1 MAAGGESRRG
11 DRRGRTILLKKSTE
25 NRLAF
30 CYRARC
36 SGGGRPQA
44 MQSALVCRSPTK
56 SPAPPSTVPVLP
68 PWGRPLHNAW
78 NLKLLGLRRA
88 QQQQRARQ
96 KPRTGPVVVCLRQCL
111 SSPKKPEPEPSQGVG
126 AEGAGEAGAEPG
138 LPEATSPSE
147 ESPCAGT
154 DGAGRPLL
162 ADMPDL
168 LSSSADSVNLEDS
181 QEEREA
187 MPCLEPLLDR
197 AKESGSPEMPLLT
210 PAKLHQD
217 PDPAAEKARSALK
230 RFQGNV
236 EVDSIDGVDFFSFSS
251 AEELLEFTHSMD
263 CFPTVRAEPLELAAL
278 DDEDGDS
285 HDPETRWTEEE
296 EEEEEG
302 AAGQEGEEGEE
313 SSGLLPRKT
322 TDVTQIKGWRRK
334 AFCAERQQV
343 DRALEQTT
351 QWVLEQQRSDC
362 GARSDP
368 DQSPGSPASADGS
381 PVATPV
387 AAPPAPATR
396 TARSDAGRELSREV
410 RCAFVSSSLDEFLE
424 HRAELRVSQLAQ
436 LRPNIRPPPVG
447 AGVLALTVFGHEEP
461 KKRAAGVSARAYRD
475 PHRTARTA
483 KVSDPAPK
491 SGLVPKSEP
500 VETPEAAQEP
510 EAAKKSQ
517 RIQKLE
523 PESEP
528 VEEAEP
534 VRKSR
539 LVRKSGLVRTPK
551 QCRST
556 SGTRRAMS
564 SQEESS
570 EPTPSPAK
578 RVKQEPP
585 EEEFLAMTSRCLGVS
600 EPADVP
606 GATSDVVADFPMV
619 PPATLTPRQQELLD
633 RLVASTQSSRPL
645 TVALS
650 AEPTF
655 VCPQLNGRDAN
666 AAARALAT
674 EPVRRQLFEDS
685 PPRAKAKSAPATQG
699 SASKTAVAATLASGS
714 SNSKTPRVSAFRY
727 WGSKTVAAS
736 TPGSDSNSP
745 TARGS
750 DPETTSP
757 TSKSSVSKV
766 RTPASKSSDP
776 KTPAATSKPW
786 AWKTQTPTSRTS
798 TPAAT
803 PVRTPPASSP
813 ANSPDASSGTPGR
826 GGQCAGVP
834 RRRRGRGGGSLGVS
848 RGSTRSRRPI
858 RLPARFQDSELLL
871 SPTAWDQLLS
881 ALPPR
886 APRPEPVV
894 AAGPVSPPAE
904 SAKPT
909 APTTPRARDSSSSS
923 SSSWSSSS
931 SSGSS
936 SGSSTSPAAAADPKE
951 KDPGGRTALHHL
963 AAQRTKGLVSLGSLT
978 KPAEDDSLSD
988 TSEQLSSEEEEAGT
1002 PSTPPLPSEEAESAA
1017 VDEVTA
1023 VKASRERVRRKQ
1035 LMDLFVRLQ
1044 NAVFSGPS
1052 ERPLPKVSILQQALR
1067 YLSCL
1072 KTLSHHLDGE
1082 KRRLRR
1088 RQLDLQTCLAA
1099 ARKGHTFLSRLEP
1112 LPPSQPV
1119 PRLVAQVCDLSSP
1132 TLEPLRRISDEVSI
1146 PQPSSHHHKS
1156 SHSGKSSGKKPS
1168 SEGSVKKKPRKGSPA
1183 SSISEK
1189 QQAPPKSPP
1198 KPQVKP
1204 QARPPLKPQP
1214 KPQPKPR
1221 PQHPAVHQGPL
1232 VANPHHRDSKAP
1244 SCASTPTPPRNAG
1257 VPTVR
1262 IHPPAT
1268 PDPASLTYKLDG
1280 GRIGS
1285 LRTLPAN
1292 PEEPR
1297 KYTLYPAK
1305 GTVLGDLSKVA
1316 AAAQHLIGPC
1326 VIKRVTLKTGQTV
1339 FVYRKPAVGGG
1350 PGETEWVPEPV
1361 ERREE
1366 DGKKADE
1373 AAGPATG
1380 EDGEDEED
1388 LADTSEWVSGDGDTC
1403 IVVKLPVDDDEDAA
1417 AS

>member
-1 MAAGGESRRG
+1 VNSRSLVGKWRPGEVRRKTRIGRSRVSAWTRMPICASFGAESRRG

-56 SPAPPSTVPVLP
+56 SPAPPSAVPVLP

-181 QEEREA
+181 KEEREA

-210 PAKLHQD
+210 PAKLHKD
-217 PDPAAEKARSALK
+217 PDLAAEKARSALK

-296 EEEEEG
+296 EEEEEEG
-302 AAGQEGEEGEE
+302 AVGQEGEEGEE
-313 SSGLLPRKT
+313 PSGVLPRKT

-334 AFCAERQQV
+334 VFCAERQQV

-368 DQSPGSPASADGS
+368 DRSPGSPASAQGS
-381 PVATPV
+381 PAPTPV
-387 AAPPAPATR
+387 AAPPAPTAR
-396 TARSDAGRELSREV
+396 TARSDAVATSPTDRVLFSCCTGRELSREV

-447 AGVLALTVFGHEEP
+447 AGVLALTSIKTLPCLPTDGAGRLQ
-461 KKRAAGVSARAYRD
+461 KRPFA
-475 PHRTARTA
+475 
-483 KVSDPAPK
+483 
-491 SGLVPKSEP
+491 
-500 VETPEAAQEP
+500 P

-517 RIQKLE
+517 RIQKPE
-523 PESEP
+523 PGSEP
-528 VEEAEP
+528 VQEAVP

-539 LVRKSGLVRTPK
+539 SVRKSGLVRTPR

-556 SGTRRAMS
+556 SGTRPAMS

-570 EPTPSPAK
+570 EPTVSPVSTVLRLNLSSLTRESVGSCRKSAEIVPPLLAFASSSLWGGNLCKRRRSRSFSVLRWTGCREKLRFRITLGRTKTCRGRPPVQPSPAK

-585 EEEFLAMTSRCLGVS
+585 EEEFLAMTSRCLGLS
-600 EPADVP
+600 EPADAP
-606 GATSDVVADFPMV
+606 GATLDVVADFPLV

-655 VCPQLNGRDAN
+655 VCPQLNGRDAT
-666 AAARALAT
+666 AAARALAA

-685 PPRAKAKSAPATQG
+685 PPAAKAKPAPATQG
-699 SASKTAVAATLASGS
+699 SASKTA
-714 SNSKTPRVSAFRY
+714 
-727 WGSKTVAAS
+727 TVAAS
-736 TPGSDSNSP
+736 TPSSDSKSP

-766 RTPASKSSDP
+766 RTPTSKSSDP
-776 KTPAATSKPW
+776 KTPTAT
-786 AWKTQTPTSRTS
+786 
-798 TPAAT
+798 
-803 PVRTPPASSP
+803 
-813 ANSPDASSGTPGR
+813 
-826 GGQCAGVP
+826 
-834 RRRRGRGGGSLGVS
+834 GGGSPGVS

-871 SPTAWDQLLS
+871 SPTAWDHLLS

-886 APRPEPVV
+886 APR
-894 AAGPVSPPAE
+894 
-904 SAKPT
+904 
-909 APTTPRARDSSSSS
+909 
-923 SSSWSSSS
+923 
-931 SSGSS
+931 
-936 SGSSTSPAAAADPKE
+936 
-951 KDPGGRTALHHL
+951 
-963 AAQRTKGLVSLGSLT
+963 
-978 KPAEDDSLSD
+978 
-988 TSEQLSSEEEEAGT
+988 
-1002 PSTPPLPSEEAESAA
+1002 
-1017 VDEVTA
+1017 
-1023 VKASRERVRRKQ
+1023 
-1035 LMDLFVRLQ
+1035 
-1044 NAVFSGPS
+1044 
-1052 ERPLPKVSILQQALR
+1052 
-1067 YLSCL
+1067 
-1072 KTLSHHLDGE
+1072 
-1082 KRRLRR
+1082 
-1088 RQLDLQTCLAA
+1088 
-1099 ARKGHTFLSRLEP
+1099 
-1112 LPPSQPV
+1112 
-1119 PRLVAQVCDLSSP
+1119 
-1132 TLEPLRRISDEVSI
+1132 
-1146 PQPSSHHHKS
+1146 
-1156 SHSGKSSGKKPS
+1156 
-1168 SEGSVKKKPRKGSPA
+1168 
-1183 SSISEK
+1183 
-1189 QQAPPKSPP
+1189 
-1198 KPQVKP
+1198 
-1204 QARPPLKPQP
+1204 
-1214 KPQPKPR
+1214 
-1221 PQHPAVHQGPL
+1221 
-1232 VANPHHRDSKAP
+1232 
-1244 SCASTPTPPRNAG
+1244 
-1257 VPTVR
+1257 
-1262 IHPPAT
+1262 
-1268 PDPASLTYKLDG
+1268 
-1280 GRIGS
+1280 
-1285 LRTLPAN
+1285 
-1292 PEEPR
+1292 
-1297 KYTLYPAK
+1297 
-1305 GTVLGDLSKVA
+1305 
-1316 AAAQHLIGPC
+1316 
-1326 VIKRVTLKTGQTV
+1326 
-1339 FVYRKPAVGGG
+1339 
-1350 PGETEWVPEPV
+1350 
-1361 ERREE
+1361 
-1366 DGKKADE
+1366 
-1373 AAGPATG
+1373 
-1380 EDGEDEED
+1380 
-1388 LADTSEWVSGDGDTC
+1388 
-1403 IVVKLPVDDDEDAA
+1403 
-1417 AS
+1417 

>member
-1 MAAGGESRRG
+1 VNSRSLVGKWRPGEVRRKTRIGRSRVSAWTRMPICASFGAESRRG

-56 SPAPPSTVPVLP
+56 SPAPPSAVPVLP

-147 ESPCAGT
+147 EPPYAGT
-154 DGAGRPLL
+154 DGASRPLV

-181 QEEREA
+181 KEECEA

-210 PAKLHQD
+210 PAKLHKVPFPD

-263 CFPTVRAEPLELAAL
+263 CFPT
-278 DDEDGDS
+278 
-285 HDPETRWTEEE
+285 
-296 EEEEEG
+296 
-302 AAGQEGEEGEE
+302 
-313 SSGLLPRKT
+313 
-322 TDVTQIKGWRRK
+322 IKGWRRK
-334 AFCAERQQV
+334 VFCAEQQQV

-368 DQSPGSPASADGS
+368 DRSPGSPASAQGGH
-381 PVATPV
+381 
-387 AAPPAPATR
+387 PANRRGALCSCCT
-396 TARSDAGRELSREV
+396 GRELSREV

-483 KVSDPAPK
+483 KVPDPAPT

-528 VEEAEP
+528 VQEAEP

-539 LVRKSGLVRTPK
+539 LVRKSGLVRTPR

-564 SQEESS
+564 SQEENS

-600 EPADVP
+600 ESADVP
-606 GATSDVVADFPMV
+606 GATLDVVADFPLV

-655 VCPQLNGRDAN
+655 VCPQLNGKDAT
-666 AAARALAT
+666 AAARALAA

-685 PPRAKAKSAPATQG
+685 PPGAKAKPASATRG
-699 SASKTAVAATLASGS
+699 STSKTAAAATSASGS
-714 SNSKTPRVSAFRY
+714 SNSRTPRVSAFRY
-727 WGSKTVAAS
+727 WGSKTVAAP
-736 TPGSDSNSP
+736 TPSPDSKSP
-745 TARGS
+745 TVRGS

-757 TSKSSVSKV
+757 TSKSSISKV
-766 RTPASKSSDP
+766 RTPTSKSSDP
-776 KTPAATSKPW
+776 KTPTATSRTW
-786 AWKTQTPTSRTS
+786 AWKTRTPPSRTS

-803 PVRTPPASSP
+803 PARTPPASSP
-813 ANSPDASSGTPGR
+813 AHSPDASSDAPGL
-826 GGQCAGVP
+826 GVQCAGVP
-834 RRRRGRGGGSLGVS
+834 RRRRGRGGGSPGVS

-894 AAGPVSPPAE
+894 AAGPASPPAE

-909 APTTPRARDSSSSS
+909 APTPPRARDSSSSS

-936 SGSSTSPAAAADPKE
+936 SGSSTSPAADPKE
-951 KDPGGRTALHHL
+951 KDPGGRTVLHHL
-963 AAQRTKGLVSLGSLT
+963 AAQRTKGLVSLGSLA
-978 KPAEDDSLSD
+978 KPTEDDSLSD
-988 TSEQLSSEEEEAGT
+988 TSEQLSSEGEEELEVGT

-1023 VKASRERVRRKQ
+1023 VKASRERVRRKE

-1052 ERPLPKVSILQQALR
+1052 KRQLPKVSILQQALR

-1099 ARKGHTFLSRLEP
+1099 TRKGHTFLSRLEP
-1112 LPPSQPV
+1112 LPPPQPV

-1132 TLEPLRRISDEVSI
+1132 TLEPLRRISDEVSF
-1146 PQPSSHHHKS
+1146 PQPGSHHHKS
-1156 SHSGKSSGKKPS
+1156 SHSGETLHKTGTVG
-1168 SEGSVKKKPRKGSPA
+1168 GSLGLTA
-1183 SSISEK
+1183 
-1189 QQAPPKSPP
+1189 
-1198 KPQVKP
+1198 
-1204 QARPPLKPQP
+1204 
-1214 KPQPKPR
+1214 
-1221 PQHPAVHQGPL
+1221 H
-1232 VANPHHRDSKAP
+1232 SKAP
-1244 SCASTPTPPRNAG
+1244 SCASTPAPLRNAG
-1257 VPTVR
+1257 TPTVR

-1268 PDPASLTYKLDG
+1268 PNPQRNAGMPTVRIHPAATPDPASLAYKLDG

-1339 FVYRKPAVGGG
+1339 FVYRKPAAGGG
-1350 PGETEWVPEPV
+1350 PGETEWVPELM

-1366 DGKKADE
+1366 DGKKAEE
-1373 AAGPATG
+1373 AAGPAAR

-1403 IVVKLPVDDDEDAA
+1403 IVVKLPVDDEEDAA

>member
-1 MAAGGESRRG
+1 
-11 DRRGRTILLKKSTE
+11 
-25 NRLAF
+25 
-30 CYRARC
+30 
-36 SGGGRPQA
+36 
-44 MQSALVCRSPTK
+44 
-56 SPAPPSTVPVLP
+56 
-68 PWGRPLHNAW
+68 
-78 NLKLLGLRRA
+78 
-88 QQQQRARQ
+88 
-96 KPRTGPVVVCLRQCL
+96 
-111 SSPKKPEPEPSQGVG
+111 
-126 AEGAGEAGAEPG
+126 
-138 LPEATSPSE
+138 
-147 ESPCAGT
+147 
-154 DGAGRPLL
+154 
-162 ADMPDL
+162 
-168 LSSSADSVNLEDS
+168 
-181 QEEREA
+181 
-187 MPCLEPLLDR
+187 
-197 AKESGSPEMPLLT
+197 
-210 PAKLHQD
+210 
-217 PDPAAEKARSALK
+217 
-230 RFQGNV
+230 
-236 EVDSIDGVDFFSFSS
+236 
-251 AEELLEFTHSMD
+251 
-263 CFPTVRAEPLELAAL
+263 
-278 DDEDGDS
+278 
-285 HDPETRWTEEE
+285 
-296 EEEEEG
+296 
-302 AAGQEGEEGEE
+302 
-313 SSGLLPRKT
+313 
-322 TDVTQIKGWRRK
+322 IKGWRRK
-334 AFCAERQQV
+334 VFCAERQQV

-351 QWVLEQQRSDC
+351 QWVLEQQRSEC
-362 GARSDP
+362 GTRSDP
-368 DQSPGSPASADGS
+368 DRSPSSPASAQGS
-381 PVATPV
+381 PAATPV
-387 AAPPAPATR
+387 AAPPVPTAR
-396 TARSDAGRELSREV
+396 TAPSDAGRELSREV

-461 KKRAAGVSARAYRD
+461 KKRVAGVSARAYRD

-483 KVSDPAPK
+483 KVVDPAPK

-517 RIQKLE
+517 RIQKPE

-528 VEEAEP
+528 IAEAEP

-539 LVRKSGLVRTPK
+539 LVRKSGLARTPR

-606 GATSDVVADFPMV
+606 GATLDVVADFPLV

-655 VCPQLNGRDAN
+655 VCPQLNGRDAT
-666 AAARALAT
+666 AAARALAA
-674 EPVRRQLFEDS
+674 EPVGRQLFEDS
-685 PPRAKAKSAPATQG
+685 PPGAKAKPAPATQG
-699 SASKTAVAATLASGS
+699 SASKTAVAATLASRS
-714 SNSKTPRVSAFRY
+714 SNSKSPRVSAFRY
-727 WGSKTVAAS
+727 WGSKSVAAS
-736 TPGSDSNSP
+736 TPSPDSKSP

-766 RTPASKSSDP
+766 RTPTSKSSDP
-776 KTPAATSKPW
+776 KTPTATSRTW
-786 AWKTQTPTSRTS
+786 AWKTRTPTSRTS
-798 TPAAT
+798 TSAAT
-803 PVRTPPASSP
+803 PARTPLASSP
-813 ANSPDASSGTPGR
+813 ANSPDASSDAPGR

-834 RRRRGRGGGSLGVS
+834 RRRRARGGGSPGVS

-894 AAGPVSPPAE
+894 AAGSVSPPAE
-904 SAKPT
+904 SAKPV
-909 APTTPRARDSSSSS
+909 APTPPRARESSSSS

-936 SGSSTSPAAAADPKE
+936 SGSSTSPAADPKE
-951 KDPGGRTALHHL
+951 KDPGGRTVLHHL
-963 AAQRTKGLVSLGSLT
+963 AAQRTKGLVSLGSLA

-988 TSEQLSSEEEEAGT
+988 TSEQLSSEEEDLEVGT
-1002 PSTPPLPSEEAESAA
+1002 PLTPPLPSEEAESAT

-1023 VKASRERVRRKQ
+1023 VKASRERVRRKE

-1044 NAVFSGPS
+1044 NTVFSGPS
-1052 ERPLPKVSILQQALR
+1052 KRQLPKVSILQQALR

-1088 RQLDLQTCLAA
+1088 RQLDLQTCLTA

-1112 LPPSQPV
+1112 LPPAQPV

-1132 TLEPLRRISDEVSI
+1132 TLEPLRRISDEVSFS
-1146 PQPSSHHHKS
+1146 QPSSHHHKS

-1168 SEGSVKKKPRKGSPA
+1168 SEGSVKKKPQKGSPA

-1189 QQAPPKSPP
+1189 PQAPPKSPP

-1204 QARPPLKPQP
+1204 QARPLPKPQP

-1221 PQHPAVHQGPL
+1221 PQHPAVHQGSL

-1244 SCASTPTPPRNAG
+1244 SCMSMPAPPRNAG
-1257 VPTVR
+1257 TPTVR

-1268 PDPASLTYKLDG
+1268 PDPQRNAGTPTVRIHPPAALDPASLAYKLDG

-1339 FVYRKPAVGGG
+1339 FVYRKPAAGGG

-1366 DGKKADE
+1366 DGKKAEE
-1373 AAGPATG
+1373 AAVPAAG

>member
-1 MAAGGESRRG
+1 MCEVRSVCVLRTLVGVEAFPDPTAISEGALGGSRGQYRRRTRYRSAERLRSPLGLTPFVCLRG
-11 DRRGRTILLKKSTE
+11 
-25 NRLAF
+25 
-30 CYRARC
+30 
-36 SGGGRPQA
+36 SGGALEVRSARAAFSELGRCCNFVRTEPHQEPRPSVNRA
-44 MQSALVCRSPTK
+44 GA
-56 SPAPPSTVPVLP
+56 APL
-68 PWGRPLHNAW
+68 GRPLHNAW

-210 PAKLHQD
+210 PAKLHQVPSPD

-263 CFPTVRAEPLELAAL
+263 CFPT
-278 DDEDGDS
+278 
-285 HDPETRWTEEE
+285 
-296 EEEEEG
+296 
-302 AAGQEGEEGEE
+302 
-313 SSGLLPRKT
+313 
-322 TDVTQIKGWRRK
+322 IKGWRRK

-368 DQSPGSPASADGS
+368 DQSPGSPASADGGH
-381 PVATPV
+381 PANRRVALFSFCT
-387 AAPPAPATR
+387 
-396 TARSDAGRELSREV
+396 GRELSREV

-483 KVSDPAPK
+483 KVPDPAPK

-510 EAAKKSQ
+510 EAAKKSL

-528 VEEAEP
+528 VQEAEP

-578 RVKQEPP
+578 RIKQEPP

-606 GATSDVVADFPMV
+606 GATLDVVADFPMV

-699 SASKTAVAATLASGS
+699 SVSKTAVAATLASGS

-766 RTPASKSSDP
+766 RTPTSKSSDP
-776 KTPAATSKPW
+776 KTPTATSKPW

-803 PVRTPPASSP
+803 PARTPPASSP

-894 AAGPVSPPAE
+894 AAGPASPPAE
-904 SAKPT
+904 RQCGWRSRASLCVPQRQDT
-909 APTTPRARDSSSSS
+909 APTPPRARDSSSSS

-951 KDPGGRTALHHL
+951 KDVGGRTVLHHL
-963 AAQRTKGLVSLGSLT
+963 ATQRTKGLVSLGSLA

-1168 SEGSVKKKPRKGSPA
+1168 SEGSGKKKPRKGSPA
-1183 SSISEK
+1183 SSIS
-1189 QQAPPKSPP
+1189 
-1198 KPQVKP
+1198 
-1204 QARPPLKPQP
+1204 
-1214 KPQPKPR
+1214 
-1221 PQHPAVHQGPL
+1221 
-1232 VANPHHRDSKAP
+1232 
-1244 SCASTPTPPRNAG
+1244 AG
-1257 VPTVR
+1257 
-1262 IHPPAT
+1262 
-1268 PDPASLTYKLDG
+1268 
-1280 GRIGS
+1280 
-1285 LRTLPAN
+1285 RTLFEATSQTCT
-1292 PEEPR
+1292 R
-1297 KYTLYPAK
+1297 KL
-1305 GTVLGDLSKVA
+1305 
-1316 AAAQHLIGPC
+1316 
-1326 VIKRVTLKTGQTV
+1326 
-1339 FVYRKPAVGGG
+1339 
-1350 PGETEWVPEPV
+1350 
-1361 ERREE
+1361 RE
-1366 DGKKADE
+1366 
-1373 AAGPATG
+1373 
-1380 EDGEDEED
+1380 
-1388 LADTSEWVSGDGDTC
+1388 LA
-1403 IVVKLPVDDDEDAA
+1403 L
-1417 AS
+1417 